1 MDERFLDGL
10 KSHKVLSELSEIYY
24 HNTGMIISFH
34 YPGEDGRYDFYP
46 QEQRSSF
53 CKIIQTTSAGA
64 RKCME
69 CDRLGLATARSR
81 NSYYI
86 YTCHAGLVDFVIPLI
101 YQGDE
106 VGSIYSGQIL
116 TKRGS
121 PQEMR
126 ALYKRLDYLD
136 ITLESFGKAYK
147 KVKVV
152 DKQQVEFYARLLSLI
167 GNYIVKT
174 ESELRLQ
181 DEVMQKDREL
191 HRQEQEKTK
200 LEKSLRDLTISIL
213 ESEKLSTPKQLDLV
227 NPNNGYIISKAQLFI
242 KTNYGRDI
250 RLNDVA
256 RAVYLSPN
264 YFSSL
269 FNKMAGCTFSS
280 YLVKKRIE
288 ASRPLLSVTET
299 PIKEIVARV
308 GFNDYNYFNKTFKRL
323 MEITPGQYRKQQRT
337 G

>member
-1 MDERFLDGL
+1 M
-10 KSHKVLSELSEIYY
+10 
-24 HNTGMIISFH
+24 
-34 YPGEDGRYDFYP
+34 
-46 QEQRSSF
+46 
-53 CKIIQTTSAGA
+53 
-64 RKCME
+64 
-69 CDRLGLATARSR
+69 
-81 NSYYI
+81 
-86 YTCHAGLVDFVIPLI
+86 
-101 YQGDE
+101 
-106 VGSIYSGQIL
+106 
-116 TKRGS
+116 
-121 PQEMR
+121 
-126 ALYKRLDYLD
+126 YKRLDYLD